1 MLKINKGSVKPI
13 FFELKKI
20 HSSYDELVESEKNK
34 IKEVLLQEQQ
44 NRCAYCTCR
53 ISLEQSTIE
62 HYIPQSRDRS
72 LSLEYSNM
80 FAVCRVTRDS
90 PRSLQTCD
98 SHRGSTLLHI
108 DPRKQENIDTIYYTH
123 GGRILSVNE
132 DFEYDI
138 DCTLNLNQARLV
150 NNRCAALS
158 SVFERSNRRNNS
170 EWKRDKIKK
179 YIEKLS
185 AQGDDTPYA
194 GFLIYMLKKK
204 LRRSQ

>member
-1 MLKINKGSVKPI
+1 M
-13 FFELKKI
+13 
-20 HSSYDELVESEKNK
+20 
-34 IKEVLLQEQQ
+34 
-44 NRCAYCTCR
+44 
-53 ISLEQSTIE
+53 
-62 HYIPQSRDRS
+62 
-72 LSLEYSNM
+72 
-80 FAVCRVTRDS
+80 
-90 PRSLQTCD
+90 
-98 SHRGSTLLHI
+98 LHI